1 MHGSQICTATLT
13 DRKGIDFPVVR
24 EYPHRSVI
32 YNSLPTN
39 MSDRKEELLRAG
51 IRSWH
56 FIFSTESAYEV
67 DEVIKAFREGLVLP
81 LKVRRI

>member
-1 MHGSQICTATLT
+1 
-13 DRKGIDFPVVR
+13 
-24 EYPHRSVI
+24 
-32 YNSLPTN
+32 
-39 MSDRKEELLRAG
+39 MSDRKEELLCAG

-67 DEVIKAFREGLVLP
+67 DAVIKAFRDGLVLP